1 MNPIK
6 HLDCSLRDGGY
17 YNRWDFNEDL
27 IKSYL
32 KTMSIIG
39 IDVVEIGFR
48 GVSKNSYLGPLAYS
62 SDDYLKQLKINKKIK
77 ISVMVNA
84 SEILDGNIKKNI
96 NNLFSQKK
104 YSPVTFVR
112 LACHFKEISK
122 IGIACNILGK
132 LGYKVIVNLMQIS
145 ERTNEEIKFA
155 AKCLNDN
162 KNVSC
167 MYFADSLGSMSPSDV
182 QKVIRILKQNF
193 KREIGI
199 HTHDNLGKALSN
211 TIAATSSGINWI
223 DSTVYGMGR
232 GPGNLKTEIA
242 QIEIA
247 KSQKYLNNIEFVA
260 TI

>member
-1 MNPIK
+1 MENK
-6 HLDCSLRDGGY
+6 LKFLDCTLRDGGY

-32 KTMSIIG
+32 KTMSLIG

-122 IGIACNILGK
+122 IGI
-132 LGYKVIVNLMQIS
+132 
-145 ERTNEEIKFA
+145 
-155 AKCLNDN
+155 
-162 KNVSC
+162 NVSL
-167 MYFADSLGSMSPSDV
+167 F
-182 QKVIRILKQNF
+182 F
-193 KREIGI
+193 K
-199 HTHDNLGKALSN
+199 
-211 TIAATSSGINWI
+211 
-223 DSTVYGMGR
+223 Y
-232 GPGNLKTEIA
+232 
-242 QIEIA
+242 
-247 KSQKYLNNIEFVA
+247 
-260 TI
+260 